1 MMKRI
6 LAVFLC
12 STLLFC
18 FTACNESTN
27 ANLHPTESTT
37 QKETINTESVDTTA
51 QPTKPTTEATESPT
65 QPTEAPTQPTE
76 VPTQPTEAPTQP
88 TEAPTQETKT
98 PTKPTEVPTK
108 PSEPPTNL
116 PTEPPTVPPTEP
128 VPTENNT
135 ENQTSAIFNT
145 KNIKRITLYAY
156 YGAGKGS
163 DVPAENLDEIIAWLN
178 SFAIDEEAPELLP
191 PGTNTIHV
199 EIEYS
204 DGTIIKQGTDITIID
219 GVTYY
224 LSSDSPPDCYEKIL
238 SKVSIF

>member
-51 QPTKPTTEATESPT
+51 QPTKPTTEATE
-65 QPTEAPTQPTE
+65 
-76 VPTQPTEAPTQP
+76 APTQP

-98 PTKPTEVPTK
+98 PTKPTETPTT
-108 PSEPPTNL
+108 PSVPPTD
-116 PTEPPTVPPTEP
+116 PPTEP

-135 ENQTSAIFNT
+135 DSQTSAIFST
-145 KNIKRITLYAY
+145 KNVKRITLYAY

-178 SFAIDEEAPELLP
+178 SFAIDEEAPEILP

-204 DGTIIKQGTDITIID
+204 DGTITKQGTDITIID

>member
-1 MMKRI
+1 MMKKL

-12 STLLFC
+12 GVMLLC
-18 FTACNESTN
+18 FTACDESTN
-27 ANLHPTESTT
+27 TNTQPTEGTT
-37 QKETINTESVDTTA
+37 QYETNSTESVNTTT
-51 QPTKPTTEATESPT
+51 QPTEPATEATEPPT
-65 QPTEAPTQPTE
+65 QH
-76 VPTQPTEAPTQP
+76 TEAPTQP
-88 TEAPTQETKT
+88 TEAPTQEMKT

-108 PSEPPTNL
+108 PSEPPTD
-116 PTEPPTVPPTEP
+116 PPTDPPTEP
-128 VPTENNT
+128 VPTESNT

>member
-65 QPTEAPTQPTE
+65 QHAEA
-76 VPTQPTEAPTQP
+76 PTQPTEAPTQP

-108 PSEPPTNL
+108 PSEPPT
-116 PTEPPTVPPTEP
+116 EPPTDPPTEP

-178 SFAIDEEAPELLP
+178 SFVIDEEAPELLP

>member
-65 QPTEAPTQPTE
+65 QH
-76 VPTQPTEAPTQP
+76 TEAPTQP

-108 PSEPPTNL
+108 PSEPPT
-116 PTEPPTVPPTEP
+116 EPPTDPPTDPPTEP

-135 ENQTSAIFNT
+135 ENQASAIFNT